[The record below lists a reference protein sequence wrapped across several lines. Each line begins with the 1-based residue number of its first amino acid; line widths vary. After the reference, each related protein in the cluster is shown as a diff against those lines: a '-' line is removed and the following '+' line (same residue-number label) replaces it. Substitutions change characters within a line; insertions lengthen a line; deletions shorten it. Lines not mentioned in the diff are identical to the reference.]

1 MSHTTP
7 ILNVVERLL
16 GNWASLR
23 KPHDFFIAKEPTYL
37 KLQQIGK
44 QSPLCDIS
52 YPLPPSCKIYI
63 HSCLKLMMPSSSWRL
78 KKSRQHNNPK
88 SPYQ

>member
-16 GNWASLR
+16 GNCSSLR
-23 KPHDFFIAKEPTYL
+23 KPHDFFIADEPTHL
-37 KLQQIGK
+37 KLQQNGK
-44 QSPLCDIS
+44 QSPLCDLS
-52 YPLPPSCKIYI
+52 YPLPPYCKLKICL
-63 HSCLKLMMPSSSWRL
+63 CLKLMMSSSSWRL

-88 SPYQ
+88 NPH